1 MVMGT
6 NLKRLQGR
14 NALVTGGGQ
23 GIGRGCALRLAE
35 EGANV
40 AVIDLD
46 TEAATAVGHAIQE
59 LGAKEFTGGG
69 DCCNADVA
77 ANFVADAERAI
88 GPIDILINNVG
99 QSARERQGPFLTS
112 EESTWRFVLEVNLF
126 TTMRFS
132 RLVAPGMSAR
142 KHGRIINMSSES
154 AFVGGAGSHD
164 YAAAKMAIIGFTRSL
179 ARQLAEYNITINA
192 ICPGV
197 TRTRAIEKAVAEGH
211 RDVVD
216 RAKAEVLLD
225 RIGEPEDIAA
235 MAALLASDEGRF
247 ITGQSILVNGGRWMV

>member
-1 MVMGT
+1 MRPS
-6 NLKRLQGR
+6 LKRLEGR
-14 NALVTGGGQ
+14 NAIVTGGGN
-23 GIGRGCALRLAE
+23 GIGRGCALRLAS

-40 AVIDLD
+40 AIIDLD
-46 TEAATAVGHAIQE
+46 GEAVHAVCAEIEQLGVKAHA
-59 LGAKEFTGGG
+59 ASG
-69 DCCNADVA
+69 DCTNASIATD
-77 ANFVADAERAI
+77 FVAQTEKAN
-88 GPIDILINNVG
+88 GPTDILINNVG
-99 QSARERQGPFLTS
+99 QSAREKQGPFLTS
-112 EESTWRFVLEVNLF
+112 EESTWRFVLEINLF

-132 RLVAPGMSAR
+132 RLVAPGMSER

-179 ARQLAEYNITINA
+179 ARQLAQDAITVNA

-197 TRTRAIEKAVAEGH
+197 TRTRAIEKATASGH

-216 RAKAEVLLD
+216 RAMAEVLLG

-235 MAALLASDEGRF
+235 MAALLASEEGRF
-247 ITGQSILVNGGRWMV
+247 ITGQSILVNGGRWMI

>member
-1 MVMGT
+1 M
-6 NLKRLQGR
+6 NLRRLEGR
-14 NALVTGGGQ
+14 SAIVTGGAN
-23 GIGRGCALRLAE
+23 GIGRGCALRLAA

-40 AVIDLD
+40 AIIDLD
-46 TEAATAVGHAIQE
+46 GEAVGAVGAEIRQLGVSAFAI
-59 LGAKEFTGGG
+59 AG
-69 DCCNADVA
+69 DCCDSQIAAEFVGQAENA
-77 ANFVADAERAI
+77 N
-88 GPIDILINNVG
+88 GPADILINNVG
-99 QSARERQGPFLTS
+99 QSAREKQGPFLTS
-112 EESTWRFVLEVNLF
+112 EESTWRFVMEINLF

-179 ARQLAEYNITINA
+179 ARQLAEYGITVNA

-197 TRTRAIEKAVAEGH
+197 TRTRAIENAVASGH

-216 RAKAEVLLD
+216 RARAEVLLG

-235 MAALLASDEGRF
+235 MAALLASEEGRF
-247 ITGQSILVNGGRWMV
+247 ITGQSILVNGGRWMI

>member
-1 MVMGT
+1 M
-6 NLKRLQGR
+6 NLRRLEGR
-14 NALVTGGGQ
+14 SAIVTGGAN
-23 GIGRGCALRLAE
+23 GIGRGCALRLAA

-40 AVIDLD
+40 AIIDLD
-46 TEAATAVGHAIQE
+46 GEAVGAVGAEIRQLGVSAFAI
-59 LGAKEFTGGG
+59 AG
-69 DCCNADVA
+69 DCCDSQIAAEFIGQAENTNGPADV
-77 ANFVADAERAI
+77 
-88 GPIDILINNVG
+88 LINNVG
-99 QSARERQGPFLTS
+99 QSAREKQGPFLTS
-112 EESTWRFVLEVNLF
+112 EESTWRFVMEINLF

-142 KHGRIINMSSES
+142 KHGRIINISSES

-179 ARQLAEYNITINA
+179 ARQLAEYNITVNA

-197 TRTRAIEKAVAEGH
+197 TRTRAIENAVASGH

-216 RAKAEVLLD
+216 RARAEVLLG

-235 MAALLASDEGRF
+235 MAALLASEEGRF
-247 ITGQSILVNGGRWMV
+247 ITGQSILVNGGRWMI

>member
-1 MVMGT
+1 M
-6 NLKRLQGR
+6 NLRRLEGR
-14 NALVTGGGQ
+14 SAIVTGGAN
-23 GIGRGCALRLAE
+23 GIGRGCALRLAA

-40 AVIDLD
+40 AIIDLD
-46 TEAATAVGHAIQE
+46 GEAVGAVGAEIRKLGVRAFAI
-59 LGAKEFTGGG
+59 AG
-69 DCCNADVA
+69 DCCDSQIAAEFIGQAENTNGPADV
-77 ANFVADAERAI
+77 
-88 GPIDILINNVG
+88 LINNVG
-99 QSARERQGPFLTS
+99 QSAREKQGPFLTS
-112 EESTWRFVLEVNLF
+112 EESTWRFVMEINLF

-142 KHGRIINMSSES
+142 KHGRIINISSES

-179 ARQLAEYNITINA
+179 ARQLAEYNITVNA

-197 TRTRAIEKAVAEGH
+197 TRTRAIENAVASGH

-216 RAKAEVLLD
+216 RARAEVLLG

-235 MAALLASDEGRF
+235 MAALLASEEGRF
-247 ITGQSILVNGGRWMV
+247 ITGQSILVNGGRWMI

>member
-1 MVMGT
+1 MS
-6 NLKRLQGR
+6 LKRLEGR
-14 NALVTGGGQ
+14 SAIVTGGAN
-23 GIGRGCALRLAE
+23 GIGRGCALRLAA

-40 AVIDLD
+40 AIIDLD
-46 TEAATAVGHAIQE
+46 GEAVGAVGAEIRQLGVSAFAI
-59 LGAKEFTGGG
+59 AG
-69 DCCNADVA
+69 DCCDSQIAAEFVGQAENA
-77 ANFVADAERAI
+77 N
-88 GPIDILINNVG
+88 GPADILINNVG
-99 QSARERQGPFLTS
+99 QSAREKQGPFLTS
-112 EESTWRFVLEVNLF
+112 EESTWRFVMEINLF

-179 ARQLAEYNITINA
+179 ARQLAEYGITVNA

-197 TRTRAIEKAVAEGH
+197 TRTRAIENAVASGH

-216 RAKAEVLLD
+216 RARAEVLLG

-235 MAALLASDEGRF
+235 MAALLASEEGRF
-247 ITGQSILVNGGRWMV
+247 ITGQSILVNGGRWMI

>member
-1 MVMGT
+1 
-6 NLKRLQGR
+6 
-14 NALVTGGGQ
+14 
-23 GIGRGCALRLAE
+23 LRLAA

-40 AVIDLD
+40 AIIDLD
-46 TEAATAVGHAIQE
+46 GEAVGAVGAEIRKLGVRAFAI
-59 LGAKEFTGGG
+59 AG
-69 DCCNADVA
+69 DCCDSQIA
-77 ANFVADAERAI
+77 AEFIAQAENTN
-88 GPIDILINNVG
+88 GPADILINNVG
-99 QSARERQGPFLTS
+99 QSAREKQGPFLTS
-112 EESTWRFVLEVNLF
+112 EESTWRFVMEINLF

-132 RLVAPGMSAR
+132 RLVAPGMSVR

-179 ARQLAEYNITINA
+179 ARQLAEYDITVNA

-197 TRTRAIEKAVAEGH
+197 TRTRAIENAVASGH

-216 RAKAEVLLD
+216 RARAEVLLG

-235 MAALLASDEGRF
+235 MAALLASEEGRF
-247 ITGQSILVNGGRWMV
+247 ITGQSILVNGGRWMI

>member
-1 MVMGT
+1 MQTV
-6 NLKRLQGR
+6 LKRLEGR
-14 NALVTGGGQ
+14 NALITGGGH

-40 AVIDLD
+40 AIIDLD
-46 TEAATAVGHAIQE
+46 ADAANGLQREISVRGTSAFVAS
-59 LGAKEFTGGG
+59 G
-69 DCCNADVA
+69 DCCSADVA
-77 ANFVADAERAI
+77 SDFVAKAEREI

-112 EESTWRFVLEVNLF
+112 EESTWRFVMEVNLF

-132 RLVAPGMSAR
+132 RLLAPGMSER
-142 KHGRIINMSSES
+142 KYGRIINMSSES

-179 ARQLAEYNITINA
+179 ARQLAEYNITVNA

-225 RIGEPEDIAA
+225 RIGEPEDVAS
-235 MAALLASDEGRF
+235 MAALLASEEGRF

>member
-1 MVMGT
+1 MS
-6 NLKRLQGR
+6 LKRLEGR
-14 NALVTGGGQ
+14 SAIVTGGAN
-23 GIGRGCALRLAE
+23 GIGRGCALRLAA

-40 AVIDLD
+40 AIIDLD
-46 TEAATAVGHAIQE
+46 GEAVGAVGAEIRKLGVRAFAI
-59 LGAKEFTGGG
+59 AG
-69 DCCNADVA
+69 DCCDSQIA
-77 ANFVADAERAI
+77 AEFIAQAENTN
-88 GPIDILINNVG
+88 GPADILINNVG
-99 QSARERQGPFLTS
+99 QSAREKQGPFLTS
-112 EESTWRFVLEVNLF
+112 EESTWRFVMEINLF

-132 RLVAPGMSAR
+132 RLVAPGMSVR

-179 ARQLAEYNITINA
+179 ARQLAEYDITVNA

-197 TRTRAIEKAVAEGH
+197 TRTRAIENAVASGH

-216 RAKAEVLLD
+216 RARAEVLLG

-235 MAALLASDEGRF
+235 MAALLASEEGRF
-247 ITGQSILVNGGRWMV
+247 ITGQSILVNGARWMI

>member
-1 MVMGT
+1 MS
-6 NLKRLQGR
+6 LKRLEGR
-14 NALVTGGGQ
+14 SAIVTGGAN
-23 GIGRGCALRLAE
+23 GIGRGCALRLAA

-40 AVIDLD
+40 AIIDLD
-46 TEAATAVGHAIQE
+46 GEAVGAVGAEIRKLGVRAFAI
-59 LGAKEFTGGG
+59 AG
-69 DCCNADVA
+69 DCCDSQIA
-77 ANFVADAERAI
+77 AEFIAQAENTN
-88 GPIDILINNVG
+88 GPADILINNVG
-99 QSARERQGPFLTS
+99 QSAREKQGPFLTS
-112 EESTWRFVLEVNLF
+112 EESTWRFVMEINLF

-132 RLVAPGMSAR
+132 RIVAPGMSVR

-179 ARQLAEYNITINA
+179 ARQLAEYDITVNA

-197 TRTRAIEKAVAEGH
+197 TRTRAIENAVASGH

-216 RAKAEVLLD
+216 RARAEVLLG

-235 MAALLASDEGRF
+235 MAALLASEEGRF
-247 ITGQSILVNGGRWMV
+247 ITGQSILVNGGRWMI

>member
-1 MVMGT
+1 MET
-6 NLKRLQGR
+6 ALKRLYGR
-14 NALVTGGGQ
+14 TALITGGGQ
-23 GIGRGCALRLAE
+23 GIGRGCALRLAD

-40 AVIDLD
+40 AIVDLNSD
-46 TEAATAVGHAIQE
+46 AANAVGSEIE
-59 LGAKEFTGGG
+59 GRGARAFARGG

-132 RLVAPGMSAR
+132 RLLAPGMSER
-142 KHGRIINMSSES
+142 KYGRIINMSSES

-164 YAAAKMAIIGFTRSL
+164 YAAAKMAIIGLTRSL
-179 ARQLAEYNITINA
+179 ARQLAEYNITVNA

-216 RAKAEVLLD
+216 RAKAEILLD
-225 RIGEPEDIAA
+225 RIGEPEDVAA
-235 MAALLASDEGRF
+235 MAALLASEEGRF

>member
-1 MVMGT
+1 MEPISQR
-6 NLKRLQGR
+6 LKGR
-14 NALVTGGGQ
+14 NALITGAGH

-40 AVIDLD
+40 AVIDL
-46 TEAATAVGHAIQE
+46 EADAVNATQRALAE
-59 LGAKEFTGGG
+59 LDVKAFAASG
-69 DCCNADVA
+69 DCCDADVA
-77 ANFVADAERAI
+77 AGFVAEAERAI

-112 EESTWRFVLEVNLF
+112 EESTWRFVLEINLF

-142 KHGRIINMSSES
+142 RYGRIINMSSES

-179 ARQLAEYNITINA
+179 ARQLAEYNITVNA

-225 RIGEPEDIAA
+225 RIGEPEDVAA
-235 MAALLASDEGRF
+235 MAALLASEEGRF

>member
-1 MVMGT
+1 MS
-6 NLKRLQGR
+6 LKRLEGR
-14 NALVTGGGQ
+14 SAIVTGGAN
-23 GIGRGCALRLAE
+23 GIGRGCALRLAA

-40 AVIDLD
+40 AIIDLD
-46 TEAATAVGHAIQE
+46 GEAVGAVGAEIRQLGVSAFAI
-59 LGAKEFTGGG
+59 AG
-69 DCCNADVA
+69 DCCDSQIAAEFVGQAENA
-77 ANFVADAERAI
+77 N
-88 GPIDILINNVG
+88 GPADILINNVG
-99 QSARERQGPFLTS
+99 QSAREKQGPFLTS
-112 EESTWRFVLEVNLF
+112 EESTWRFVMEINLF

-132 RLVAPGMSAR
+132 RLVAPGMSVR

-179 ARQLAEYNITINA
+179 ARQLAEYDITVNA

-197 TRTRAIEKAVAEGH
+197 TRTRAIENAVASGH

-216 RAKAEVLLD
+216 RARAEVLLG

-235 MAALLASDEGRF
+235 MAALLASEEGRF
-247 ITGQSILVNGGRWMV
+247 ITGQSILVNGGRWMI

>member
-1 MVMGT
+1 MGT
-6 NLKRLQGR
+6 KLKRLEGR
-14 NALVTGGGQ
+14 TALVTGGGQ

-46 TEAATAVGHAIQE
+46 GDAATAVGSELEA
-59 LGAKEFTGGG
+59 LGANMFAKGG
-69 DCCNADVA
+69 DCCDADVA
-77 ANFVADAERAI
+77 ARFVADAERAI
-88 GPIDILINNVG
+88 GPVDILINNVG

-112 EESTWRFVLEVNLF
+112 EESTWRFVLEMNLF

-132 RLVAPGMSAR
+132 RLIAPGMSQR
-142 KHGRIINMSSES
+142 KYGRIINMSSES

-179 ARQLAEYNITINA
+179 ARQLAQYNITVNA

-197 TRTRAIEKAVAEGH
+197 TRTRAIEKAIAEGH
-211 RDVVD
+211 REVVD

-225 RIGEPEDIAA
+225 RIGEPEDIGA
-235 MAALLASDEGRF
+235 MAALLASEEGRF

>member
-1 MVMGT
+1 MS
-6 NLKRLQGR
+6 LKRLEGR
-14 NALVTGGGQ
+14 SAIVTGGAN
-23 GIGRGCALRLAE
+23 GIGRGCALRLAA

-40 AVIDLD
+40 AIIDLD
-46 TEAATAVGHAIQE
+46 GEAVGAVGAEIRKLGVRAFAI
-59 LGAKEFTGGG
+59 AG
-69 DCCNADVA
+69 DCCDSQIAAEFIGQAENTNGPADV
-77 ANFVADAERAI
+77 
-88 GPIDILINNVG
+88 LINNVG
-99 QSARERQGPFLTS
+99 QSAREKQGPFLTS
-112 EESTWRFVLEVNLF
+112 EESTWRFVMEINLF

-142 KHGRIINMSSES
+142 KHGRIINISSES

-179 ARQLAEYNITINA
+179 ARQLAEYNITVNA

-197 TRTRAIEKAVAEGH
+197 TRTRAIENAVASGH

-216 RAKAEVLLD
+216 RARAEVLLG

-235 MAALLASDEGRF
+235 MAALLASEEGRF
-247 ITGQSILVNGGRWMV
+247 ITGQSILVNGGRWMI

>member
-1 MVMGT
+1 M
-6 NLKRLQGR
+6 NLKRLEGR
-14 NALVTGGGQ
+14 NAIVTGGAN
-23 GIGRGCALRLAE
+23 GIGRGCALRLAA

-40 AVIDLD
+40 AIIDLD
-46 TEAATAVGHAIQE
+46 GEAVGAVGAEIRKLGVGAFAI
-59 LGAKEFTGGG
+59 AG
-69 DCCNADVA
+69 DCCNAQIA
-77 ANFVADAERAI
+77 AKFVGQAESTI
-88 GPIDILINNVG
+88 GPADILINNVG
-99 QSARERQGPFLTS
+99 QSAREKQGPFLTS
-112 EESTWRFVLEVNLF
+112 EESTWRFVMEINLF

-179 ARQLAEYNITINA
+179 ARQLAEYNITVNA

-197 TRTRAIEKAVAEGH
+197 TRTRAIENAVASGH

-216 RAKAEVLLD
+216 RARAEVLLG

-235 MAALLASDEGRF
+235 MAALLASEEGRF
-247 ITGQSILVNGGRWMV
+247 ITGQSILVNGGRWMI

>member
-1 MVMGT
+1 M
-6 NLKRLQGR
+6 NLKRLEGR
-14 NALVTGGGQ
+14 SAIVTGAAN
-23 GIGRGCALRLAE
+23 GIGRGCALRLAA

-40 AVIDLD
+40 AIIDLD
-46 TEAATAVGHAIQE
+46 GEAVGAVGAEIRQLGVGAFAI
-59 LGAKEFTGGG
+59 AG
-69 DCCNADVA
+69 DCCDSQIAAEFIGQAENTNGPADV
-77 ANFVADAERAI
+77 
-88 GPIDILINNVG
+88 LINNVG
-99 QSARERQGPFLTS
+99 QSAREKQGPFLTS
-112 EESTWRFVLEVNLF
+112 EESTWRFVMEINLF

-142 KHGRIINMSSES
+142 KHGRIINISSES

-179 ARQLAEYNITINA
+179 ARQLAEYNITVNA

-197 TRTRAIEKAVAEGH
+197 TRTRAIENAVASGH

-216 RAKAEVLLD
+216 RARAEVLLG

-235 MAALLASDEGRF
+235 MAALLASEEGRF
-247 ITGQSILVNGGRWMV
+247 ITGQSILVNGGRWMI

>member
-1 MVMGT
+1 MT
-6 NLKRLQGR
+6 LRRLEGR
-14 NALVTGGGQ
+14 SAIVTGGAN
-23 GIGRGCALRLAE
+23 GIGRGCALRLAA

-40 AVIDLD
+40 AIIDLD
-46 TEAATAVGHAIQE
+46 GEAVGAVGAEIRQLGVSAFAI
-59 LGAKEFTGGG
+59 AG
-69 DCCNADVA
+69 DCCDSQIAAEFVGQAENA
-77 ANFVADAERAI
+77 N
-88 GPIDILINNVG
+88 GPADILINNVG
-99 QSARERQGPFLTS
+99 QSAREKQGPFLTS
-112 EESTWRFVLEVNLF
+112 EESTWRFVMEINLF

-142 KHGRIINMSSES
+142 KHGRIINISSES

-179 ARQLAEYNITINA
+179 ARQLAEYNITVNA

-197 TRTRAIEKAVAEGH
+197 TRTRAIENAVASGH

-216 RAKAEVLLD
+216 RARAEVLLG

-235 MAALLASDEGRF
+235 MAALLASEEGRF
-247 ITGQSILVNGGRWMV
+247 ITGQSILVNGGRWMI

>member
-1 MVMGT
+1 MS
-6 NLKRLQGR
+6 LKRLEGR
-14 NALVTGGGQ
+14 SAIVTGGAN
-23 GIGRGCALRLAE
+23 GIGRGCALRLAA

-40 AVIDLD
+40 AIIDLD
-46 TEAATAVGHAIQE
+46 GEAVGAVGAEIRKLGVRAFAI
-59 LGAKEFTGGG
+59 AG
-69 DCCNADVA
+69 DCCDSQIA
-77 ANFVADAERAI
+77 AEFIAQAENTN
-88 GPIDILINNVG
+88 GPADILINNVG
-99 QSARERQGPFLTS
+99 QSAREKQGPFLTS
-112 EESTWRFVLEVNLF
+112 EESTWRFVMEINLF

-132 RLVAPGMSAR
+132 RLVAPGMSVR

-179 ARQLAEYNITINA
+179 ARQLAEYGITVNA

-197 TRTRAIEKAVAEGH
+197 TRTRAIENAVASGH

-216 RAKAEVLLD
+216 RARAEVLLG

-235 MAALLASDEGRF
+235 MAALLASEEGRF
-247 ITGQSILVNGGRWMV
+247 ITGQSILVNGGRWMI

>member
-1 MVMGT
+1 M
-6 NLKRLQGR
+6 NLRRLEGR
-14 NALVTGGGQ
+14 SAIVTGGAN
-23 GIGRGCALRLAE
+23 GIGRGCALRLAA

-40 AVIDLD
+40 AIIDLD
-46 TEAATAVGHAIQE
+46 GEAVGAVGAEIRQLGVSAFAI
-59 LGAKEFTGGG
+59 AG
-69 DCCNADVA
+69 DCCDSQIAAEFVGQAENA
-77 ANFVADAERAI
+77 N
-88 GPIDILINNVG
+88 GPADILINNVG
-99 QSARERQGPFLTS
+99 QSAREKQGPFLTS
-112 EESTWRFVLEVNLF
+112 EESTWCFVMEINLF

-179 ARQLAEYNITINA
+179 ARQLAEYGITVNA

-197 TRTRAIEKAVAEGH
+197 TRTRAIENAVASGH

-216 RAKAEVLLD
+216 RARAEVLLG

-235 MAALLASDEGRF
+235 MAALLASEEGRF
-247 ITGQSILVNGGRWMV
+247 ITGQSILVNGGRWMI

>member
-1 MVMGT
+1 MS
-6 NLKRLQGR
+6 LAAKRLQGR
-14 NALVTGGGQ
+14 NALITGGGH

-46 TEAATAVGHAIQE
+46 GAAAEET
-59 LGAKEFTGGG
+59 GAAAGRHENKVYAAAG
-69 DCCNADVA
+69 DCCDADA
-77 ANFVADAERAI
+77 ARDFVAEAERRI

-99 QSARERQGPFLTS
+99 QSAREKQGPFLTS
-112 EESTWRFVLEVNLF
+112 EEATWRFVMEVNLF

-142 KHGRIINMSSES
+142 KYGRIINMSSES

-164 YAAAKMAIIGFTRSL
+164 YAAAKMAIIGFTRAL
-179 ARQLAEYNITINA
+179 ARQLAEHAITVNA

-197 TRTRAIEKAVAEGH
+197 TRTRAIEKAEASGH
-211 RDVVD
+211 REVVD
-216 RAKAEVLLD
+216 KAKAEVLLG
-225 RIGEPEDIAA
+225 RIGEPQDVAA
-235 MAALLASDEGRF
+235 MAALLASEEGRF